1 MTRADRAIVAASAIV
16 LFALGM
22 FASSTGGWFIG
33 IGLGVLAVLTV
44 IATIAD
50 RRADRAERE
59 EGSL

>member
-33 IGLGVLAVLTV
+33 IGLGIAVFVV
-44 IATIAD
+44 IIAAIAD